1 MMHERADRTRRRMHR
16 LDVRGVQRPDKGGSR
31 RPERGCAGGARGEAD
46 DGAGQ
51 KLVRADAHRA
61 EEELREIRVRV
72 DRKAEVAPHAGELP
86 GQVLREPTTN
96 IPRHVQTEQV
106 RITLPQPGIAV
117 IDDGPQEAPLPALR
131 GLATLRE
138 RVMANGDELT
148 VEQQDGRFLTTAAF
162 PHRRSE
168 AQENQ

>member
-1 MMHERADRTRRRMHR
+1 MHERAERMRFAGNLH
-16 LDVRGVQRPDKGGSR
+16 DIRGHTLHVVKPTA
-31 RPERGCAGGARGEAD
+31 PAR
-46 DGAGQ
+46 
-51 KLVRADAHRA
+51 KPVRADAERA

-86 GQVLREPTTN
+86 GPVLRETTTD
-96 IPRHVQTEQV
+96 ILRHVQTEQV

-148 VEQQDGRFLTTAAF
+148 VEQKDGRFLTIAAF

-168 AQENQ
+168 AQENR